1 MMIKTFLAIIFMSFM
16 TVITAEE
23 QRYESY
29 QLKPRYNFNNTEQ
42 SAVLI
47 ERRLKVWQKIKT
59 IQEITVDE
67 NTLVAYQVELD
78 KNNAKPYLDYSEPF
92 VLKGI
97 PFERSDYQAISI
109 IKRNKVT
116 HVLKKDYD
124 LFPVSHYGHDYY
136 GCIGSKPVFAAP
148 LIEGKPDMF
157 FAVTGRGYG
166 TDQSVFDNHK
176 LSIVGLKGTEVAVSE
191 YLFIGNYYVPPH
203 AIDEKNTYTYNYPAA
218 GKDRLKDGMLNNQDG
233 RGRKK
238 YAKLFVADFD
248 KNNKLELVFWHR
260 QYQSTRTKGKKV
272 GMVFE
277 KEWFTA
283 YEENNTAD
291 GFNKKILTIQ
301 QGHTLL
307 KEANLGWKQGY
318 PKDNHLCTG
327 RLKRL
332 PMMPL
337 IYDSDEIAY

>member
-1 MMIKTFLAIIFMSFM
+1 MALSF
-16 TVITAEE
+16 VSSAVDL
-23 QRYESY
+23 RYENY
-29 QLKPRYNFNNTEQ
+29 HFEPRFNDVDSSQFTK
-42 SAVLI
+42 VLNDTLLPWRKASGVKSI
-47 ERRLKVWQKIKT
+47 SNDIA
-59 IQEITVDE
+59 I
-67 NTLVAYQVELD
+67 LVAYKIELKKESFD
-78 KNNAKPYLDYSEPF
+78 EWSQYRRKQKNLKLPYEKPEWEAVSLIREAK
-92 VLKGI
+92 VI
-97 PFERSDYQAISI
+97 P
-109 IKRNKVT
+109 
-116 HVLKKDYD
+116 VLKKYYD
-124 LFPVSHYGHDYY
+124 LFPVGHYGHDIY
-136 GCIGSKPVFAAP
+136 GCIELKPVFAAP
-148 LIEGKPDMF
+148 LIEGKPDAF
-157 FAVTGRGYG
+157 FTITGRGNG

-260 QYQSTRTKGKKV
+260 QYQPTRTKEKKV

-291 GFNKKILTIQ
+291 GFNKKTLTIQ

-307 KEANLGWKQGY
+307 KEASLGWKQGY